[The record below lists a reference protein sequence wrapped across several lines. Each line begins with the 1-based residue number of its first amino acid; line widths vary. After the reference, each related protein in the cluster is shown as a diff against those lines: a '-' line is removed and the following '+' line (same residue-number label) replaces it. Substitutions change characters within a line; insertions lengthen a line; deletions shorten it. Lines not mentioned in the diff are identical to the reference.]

1 MDPITD
7 SVLPTAVYINQPSN
21 LLSLAGC
28 RDQYISASFVI
39 SAKQT
44 DLSNFL
50 AIPGNLEDSAGHS
63 IPASAVDIRAVKCWY
78 QSGSTT
84 DEYRVSGARSL
95 TPELLLH
102 NDNLIRVDTSAKH
115 NYLKLAGGGELC
127 ISTDTQA
134 TPNLIQ
140 PTDTT
145 TLQPLGIPANT
156 NKQFWVTLHV
166 PANTVQGTYSGTIA
180 LSVDGASTAY
190 LPLQLE
196 VYNFTLEQPNQ
207 MYGVYY
213 FGQTNSS
220 YPSGTIGPRY
230 KSVTQYTAEVQG
242 MLQHGIRYPSLDM
255 FLYSDWATNPNGLR
269 DMKLRVS
276 LGFPTDYLFWITPG
290 AWGTVPTTQSQLD
303 ACKAKTATYLSAAK
317 VGGFQNFVN
326 FGVDEASLSVL
337 ASEVPAFTSV
347 RAAGAKNVIA
357 DYNSY
362 NVASQVPN
370 IVGLMDFVIW
380 PNVAWNH
387 PELARRQLA

>member
-1 MDPITD
+1 
-7 SVLPTAVYINQPSN
+7 
-21 LLSLAGC
+21 
-28 RDQYISASFVI
+28 
-39 SAKQT
+39 
-44 DLSNFL
+44 
-50 AIPGNLEDSAGHS
+50 
-63 IPASAVDIRAVKCWY
+63 
-78 QSGSTT
+78 
-84 DEYRVSGARSL
+84 
-95 TPELLLH
+95 
-102 NDNLIRVDTSAKH
+102 
-115 NYLKLAGGGELC
+115 
-127 ISTDTQA
+127 
-134 TPNLIQ
+134 
-140 PTDTT
+140 
-145 TLQPLGIPANT
+145 
-156 NKQFWVTLHV
+156 VTLHV

-290 AWGTVPTTQSQLD
+290 AWGTVPSTQSQLD

-387 PELARRQLA
+387 PELAVVNWHNAGAKVFDYGDPHPWSEDPLLYRRNYGWKLFKSNFDGSFDFAYQAFYGSNESSGVIWNDFAMPVGNHRTQIYAYPTTNGCVDTVQYEGLREAINDMRYLATLQKAINDHPGTAATAAKTWISQVSPGGDLDEIRGQMVDRIKQILGN